1 MYCVCPVLAH
11 RWFSYGA
18 PIDMSAYKD
27 DFLSEE
33 DGKAKLAVKRL
44 TRKIELEVK
53 QMTVN
58 SSDW

>member
-1 MYCVCPVLAH
+1 MI
-11 RWFSYGA
+11 SYGA
-18 PIDMSAYKD
+18 PIDMSVYKD

-33 DGKAKLAVKRL
+33 EGKAKLAVKRL

-58 SSDW
+58 SPDW